1 MGYAYTTYQSLRT
14 GLRNSRAVRN
24 ASNRLRDE
32 WAQQKAPLK
41 FNTRIGLHY
50 GEDIVGNVGAA
61 DRFNYTMVGD
71 TVNVVSRLEGAN
83 KTYKTNIIVSD
94 ALLKQLEHEQAAHR
108 FTFRMIG
115 KVTMKGKSKSTIIYE
130 LYDQRCSLRLPQIE
144 ALDAWNRVMK
154 QAIYQGNHA
163 AFDHLVA
170 ESEDLSA
177 HPLLIQLRQ
186 DLDISAQSIQ
196 RTTT

>member
-1 MGYAYTTYQSLRT
+1 MLLSKVLV
-14 GLRNSRAVRN
+14 S
-24 ASNRLRDE
+24 
-32 WAQQKAPLK
+32 
-41 FNTRIGLHY
+41 Y
-50 GEDIVGNVGAA
+50 GGAIVGNVGAA

-71 TVNVVSRLEGAN
+71 TVNVASRLEGAN

-108 FTFRMIG
+108 FAFRMIG

-130 LYDQRCSLRLPQIE
+130 LYDQRCSLRQPQIE

-154 QAIYQGNHA
+154 QEIVQGHHA
-163 AFDHLVA
+163 AFDQLAA
-170 ESEDLSA
+170 ESEDLRA

-186 DLDISAQSIQ
+186 ELDTSAQSIH